1 MFLFFQL
8 TTHEELKDEWLE
20 LMITDGLAIIM
31 GRLQGQPS
39 DEGTVVAMAN
49 LLTQLAK
56 YFEMAVLILDHCMYY
71 IMAAWKSYNVLKV
84 SILGSLS
91 NRQTSSHCKLVQKRA
106 CENLNAAQKWWVWG
120 VCVWYAWCLH
130 VDIKWVY
137 FHMQVNKLLIKIM
150 VLIKPYTNRLFYQ
163 IFVIISVN

>member
-1 MFLFFQL
+1 MLIFLQL

-39 DEGTVVAMAN
+39 DEGTVIAMAN

-84 SILGSLS
+84 S
-91 NRQTSSHCKLVQKRA
+91 
-106 CENLNAAQKWWVWG
+106 
-120 VCVWYAWCLH
+120 
-130 VDIKWVY
+130 
-137 FHMQVNKLLIKIM
+137 
-150 VLIKPYTNRLFYQ
+150 RL
-163 IFVIISVN
+163 